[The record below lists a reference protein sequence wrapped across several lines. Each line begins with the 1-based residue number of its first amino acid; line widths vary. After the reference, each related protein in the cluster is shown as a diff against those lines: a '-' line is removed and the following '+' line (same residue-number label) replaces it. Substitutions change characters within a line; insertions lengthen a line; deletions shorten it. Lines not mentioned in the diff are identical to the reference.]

1 MLKKA
6 IICVTALAT
15 TVMLASCSLSTDQQA
30 AAAKAYDKICSAE
43 PQLYASYVLVATAKG
58 ASEAKLAKAEGI
70 HTTITAMCT
79 DRPTDVISALVI
91 LSAAYA
97 NFIALNAQTRT

>member
-1 MLKKA
+1 MRKLIVA
-6 IICVTALAT
+6 ALCS
-15 TVMLASCSLSTDQQA
+15 VSLASCSLSTDQQA

-43 PQLYASYVLVATAKG
+43 PPLYASYVVIATAKG

-79 DRPTDVISALVI
+79 ERPTDVISALVI

-97 NFIALNAQTRT
+97 QFIAINAKAAKEV